1 LNAAVP
7 DLDKLREFLGGR
19 VLLICHHNADP
30 DAVGAAYGVGELA
43 RSLDPSTDVV
53 IVTPG
58 GASRLSREVME
69 KLGIVASSNLSLD
82 GVDAIVVV
90 DTATM
95 NQLDGFGEI
104 VASADVPKLF
114 IDHHSP
120 HPSIAAIAST
130 TIIDESVS
138 STCEIVH
145 NLYKGLG
152 ITPSANVARALL
164 VGIAYDSR
172 HFSIGTSQTLKSASQ
187 LLELDGPL
195 GDILSMLSSDR
206 SRSEKIARLKAA
218 QRLKLHEV
226 QGWTVATSNLS
237 SFQASAARALIRL
250 GADVSMVA
258 GKDKGEL
265 RASLR
270 ASERFYR
277 ETSVHL
283 GSDVAKIL
291 GDEFSGA
298 GSGHPTAAGVN
309 GKGGLDSFLNRAVAI
324 ISLKLMEREHT

>member
-1 LNAAVP
+1 MTATGL
-7 DLDKLREFLGGR
+7 DLERLKEFLGGR
-19 VLLICHHNADP
+19 ILLICHHNADP
-30 DAVGAAYGVGELA
+30 DAVCAAYGVGELA
-43 RSLDPSTDVV
+43 RAMDPSVDAV

-58 GASRLSREVME
+58 GASRLSRAVME
-69 KLGIVASSNLSLD
+69 ELGIEASADPSID
-82 GVDAIVVV
+82 GADALVIV
-90 DTATM
+90 DTATL

-104 VASADVPKLF
+104 VASAAVPKVF
-114 IDHHSP
+114 IDHHAP
-120 HPSIAAIAST
+120 HPSIAAIASY

-172 HFSIGTSQTLKSASQ
+172 HFSIGSSQTLKSASQ

-195 GDILSMLSSDR
+195 GEILSMLASDR

-226 QGWTVATSNLS
+226 QGWTIATSNLS

-250 GADVSMVA
+250 GADVSIVA
-258 GKDKGEL
+258 GKDKNEL

-309 GKGGLDSFLNRAVAI
+309 GKGDLDSFLYRAVAI
-324 ISLKLMEREHT
+324 ISSKLRE

>member
-1 LNAAVP
+1 LTAVVP
-7 DLDKLREFLGGR
+7 DLERLRELLGGR

-43 RSLDPSTDVV
+43 RSLDPSTDAV

-58 GASRLSREVME
+58 GASRLSREVMAE
-69 KLGIVASSNLSLD
+69 LGIEASKNLSL
-82 GVDAIVVV
+82 GGADAIVVV

-104 VASADVPKLF
+104 VKSADVPKIF

-120 HPSIAAIAST
+120 HQTIASIASY
-130 TIIDESVS
+130 TIIDESAS

-145 NLYKGLG
+145 DLYKGFG

-164 VGIAYDSR
+164 IGIAFDSR
-172 HFSIGTSQTLKSASQ
+172 HFSIGTSKTLKSASQ
-187 LLELDGPL
+187 LLEIDGSL
-195 GDILSMLSSDR
+195 EDILSMLASDR

-218 QRLKLHEV
+218 QRLELHEV
-226 QGWTVATSNLS
+226 QGWTIATSNLS

-258 GKDKGEL
+258 GKDKNEL

-270 ASERFYR
+270 ATEMFYR
-277 ETSVHL
+277 ETKLHL
-283 GSDVAKIL
+283 GSDVAKVL
-291 GDEFSGA
+291 GEEFKGA

-309 GKGGLDSFLNRAVAI
+309 GTGDLDSLLSRAVAI
-324 ISLKLMEREHT
+324 ISSKL